1 MLRSRYFT
9 GNRDVHMELLIR
21 IASVATA
28 LFLAAVT
35 SAECRPATASCA
47 SLQGLAQAHAN
58 DMARRERL
66 DHAGFQRRAAQ
77 GARAENVA
85 MGHASQSRTLQQ
97 WRASPRHASNM
108 RLPGCKAIAHA
119 VSRSGR
125 YYWVMLIGR

>member
-1 MLRSRYFT
+1 MV
-9 GNRDVHMELLIR
+9 GV
-21 IASVATA
+21 
-28 LFLAAVT
+28 LAEA
-35 SAECRPATASCA
+35 RPIKASCA
-47 SLQGLAQAHAN
+47 ILQKLAQAHAT

-66 DHAGFQRRAAQ
+66 DHAGLQQRAMQ

-85 MGHASQSRTLQQ
+85 MGHPSRSQTLQQ

-125 YYWVMLIGR
+125 HYWAMVIGH

>member
-1 MLRSRYFT
+1 MKR
-9 GNRDVHMELLIR
+9 LLKT
-21 IASVATA
+21 AALVTA
-28 LFLAAVT
+28 LWIALIGSVEA
-35 SAECRPATASCA
+35 RPTACAT
-47 SLQGLAQAHAN
+47 LQKLAQAHAS

-66 DHAGFQRRAAQ
+66 DHAGFQQRAAR

-97 WRASPRHASNM
+97 WRASPRHESNM

>member
-1 MLRSRYFT
+1 MNPL
-9 GNRDVHMELLIR
+9 VR
-21 IASVATA
+21 IASAGTAFLVAA
-28 LFLAAVT
+28 I
-35 SAECRPATASCA
+35 SPAEPAPITASCA
-47 SLQGLAQAHAN
+47 SLQKLAQAHAN

-66 DHAGFQRRAAQ
+66 DHAGFQQRAAQ

-85 MGHASQSRTLQQ
+85 MGHPSQSQTLQQ

-125 YYWVMLIGR
+125 YYWVMLIGH

>member
-1 MLRSRYFT
+1 MKP
-9 GNRDVHMELLIR
+9 VVR

-28 LFLAAVT
+28 LFLAAIT
-35 SAECRPATASCA
+35 SAECRPVTAGCA

-66 DHAGFQRRAAQ
+66 DHSGFQQRAAQ

-85 MGHASQSRTLQQ
+85 MGHDSESQTLQQ
-97 WRASPRHASNM
+97 WRTSPRHASNM

-119 VSRSGR
+119 VSRSGQC
-125 YYWVMLIGR
+125 YWVMLIGR